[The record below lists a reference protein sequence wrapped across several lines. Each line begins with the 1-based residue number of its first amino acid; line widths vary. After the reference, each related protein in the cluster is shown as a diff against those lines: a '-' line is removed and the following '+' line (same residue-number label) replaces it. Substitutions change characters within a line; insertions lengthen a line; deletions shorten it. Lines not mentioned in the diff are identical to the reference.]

1 MSLRHVF
8 IINPKAGKHD
18 STRPLTEKITR
29 VLSELSYKIEVTNG
43 IGHATEIAKN
53 LCRQTNDEIRIYACG
68 GDGTL
73 NEVVNGIYL
82 SGCPKN
88 ISIGTIPT
96 GSGNDFIKSFDIPK
110 ETFLDILKMTTAE
123 TETIDLLSVNGRASI
138 NIISVGYD
146 AAVCEKMNL
155 YKRIPLVSGSA
166 AYKLA
171 VVKCLIT
178 QTKHKFDLY
187 ADGKPV
193 GEKNQNYLFAIAAN
207 GKYYGGG
214 FKAAPTADM
223 QDGLIDFVRIITV
236 SRFKFA
242 SLVSG

>member
-88 ISIGTIPT
+88 ISIGT
-96 GSGNDFIKSFDIPK
+96 
-110 ETFLDILKMTTAE
+110 
-123 TETIDLLSVNGRASI
+123 
-138 NIISVGYD
+138 
-146 AAVCEKMNL
+146 
-155 YKRIPLVSGSA
+155 
-166 AYKLA
+166 
-171 VVKCLIT
+171 
-178 QTKHKFDLY
+178 
-187 ADGKPV
+187 
-193 GEKNQNYLFAIAAN
+193 
-207 GKYYGGG
+207 
-214 FKAAPTADM
+214 
-223 QDGLIDFVRIITV
+223 
-236 SRFKFA
+236 
-242 SLVSG
+242 